1 MLNNMNNLFPNNIPQ
16 LMKLL
21 EEWEYSRLKG
31 KKLPI
36 EYYVNQCPEFPDLV
50 RRYITMLEEM
60 DWLMVPGTT
69 NSNSNDI
76 DLDSSITTNFKNEH
90 NECCKEFGYHLIEPI
105 GYGGSGQIWK
115 AEGLGD
121 MPVAIKIIS
130 LDNKLSMKEIRALD
144 LFKTIRHPHLL
155 SIFGFWFKNN
165 KLWIASELADCNLYD
180 VHQSYIAQGDPG
192 IPFPLLIRYFGEAAE
207 AIDFL
212 NLQKHRLF
220 SGLDSFVQH
229 GDIKL
234 HNLLIAGNS
243 IKLGDFGLA
252 RCIGSETNSHSGY
265 FTTSYAPPEYFDGK
279 TYPASDQYSLAVSYV
294 RLRGG
299 AFPFNDLASEKIASA
314 RYRSPNLA
322 NIPVAER
329 PHLQRALAINP
340 RERWP
345 DCRSFIEALKSSTQI
360 KQ

>member
-1 MLNNMNNLFPNNIPQ
+1 MNNLFPNNIPQ
-16 LMKLL
+16 LMQIL
-21 EEWEYSRLKG
+21 EDWEYSRLKG
-31 KKLPI
+31 EKMPL
-36 EYYVNQCPEFPDLV
+36 EYFTNQCPEYSDQI
-50 RRYITMLEEM
+50 RRCITMLEDM
-60 DWLMVPGTT
+60 DWLMDPVPISRYA
-69 NSNSNDI
+69 NSDDANSSLNN
-76 DLDSSITTNFKNEH
+76 NFEQEYNA
-90 NECCKEFGYHLIEPI
+90 CCKEFGYHLIEPI

-115 AEGLGD
+115 AEGLGG

-130 LDNKLSMKEIRALD
+130 LDNKLSIKEIRALD

-165 KLWIASELADCNLYD
+165 KLWIASELADKNLYEI
-180 VHQSYIAQGDPG
+180 HQSYLDRGDTG
-192 IPFPLLIRYFGEAAE
+192 IPFPLLIRYFSEAAE

-212 NLQKHRLF
+212 NLEKHRLV

-234 HNLLIAGNS
+234 HNLLMAGNS

-252 RCIGSETNSHSGY
+252 RCIGLETNNHSGY
-265 FTTSYAPPEYFDGK
+265 FTTAYAPPEYFEGK

-299 AFPFNDLASEKIASA
+299 VFPFNDRPSEALASA
-314 RYRSPNLA
+314 RFRSPNLS
-322 NIPVAER
+322 NISDPER
-329 PHLQRALAINP
+329 PHLEKALAHNP

-345 DCRSFIEALKSSTQI
+345 DCKSFVRALKHCTT
-360 KQ
+360 